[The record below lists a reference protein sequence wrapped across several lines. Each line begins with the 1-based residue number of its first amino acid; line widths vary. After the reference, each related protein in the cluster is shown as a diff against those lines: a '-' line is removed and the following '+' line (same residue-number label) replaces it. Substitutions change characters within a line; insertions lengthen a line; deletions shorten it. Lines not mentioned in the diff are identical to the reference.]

1 MLVSKI
7 KKIEG
12 GRVIVKDSRTKDS
25 VLPNGATV
33 ISRKQVAPDK
43 EIVLAKW
50 SKGGREE
57 FITWALYRGDDR
69 STSHGNYFSSLED
82 AKKDFNTRDS
92 RTRDIETWT
101 VKNRAG
107 KTIAENI
114 SDIVEWLKIH
124 SDVFEVAR
132 LNAIKTLIIA

>member
-12 GRVIVKDSRTKDS
+12 GRVIVKDALAGEHYHVEQYAPDFFSVEDPVGESVGSFKTKAEAEAECKKQNDLYMKDS
-25 VLPNGATV
+25 
-33 ISRKQVAPDK
+33 K
-43 EIVLAKW
+43 
-50 SKGGREE
+50 
-57 FITWALYRGDDR
+57 
-69 STSHGNYFSSLED
+69 
-82 AKKDFNTRDS
+82 
-92 RTRDIETWT
+92 TRDIETWT

-114 SDIVEWLKIH
+114 PDIVEWLKTH

>member
-12 GRVIVKDSRTKDS
+12 GRVITMYMKDSK
-25 VLPNGATV
+25 
-33 ISRKQVAPDK
+33 
-43 EIVLAKW
+43 
-50 SKGGREE
+50 
-57 FITWALYRGDDR
+57 
-69 STSHGNYFSSLED
+69 
-82 AKKDFNTRDS
+82 
-92 RTRDIETWT
+92 TRDIETWT

-114 SDIVEWLKIH
+114 PDIVEWLKTH